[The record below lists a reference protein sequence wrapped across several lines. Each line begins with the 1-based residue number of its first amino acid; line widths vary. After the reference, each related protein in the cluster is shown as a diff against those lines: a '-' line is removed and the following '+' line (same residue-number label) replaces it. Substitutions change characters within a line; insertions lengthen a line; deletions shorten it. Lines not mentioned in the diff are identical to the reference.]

1 MNKKKLIILALI
13 LSTFT
18 AAGCG
23 ETGTDNSSGE
33 NAYGGKIA
41 LWSAEDTV
49 KVHRDV
55 TYADAARKGAGIALS
70 AVRNEYENAQIIL
83 TPEKDIK
90 KYTVTLEDLTGT
102 AGTFSKDNF

>member
-33 NAYGGKIA
+33 
-41 LWSAEDTV
+41 
-49 KVHRDV
+49 R
-55 TYADAARKGAGIALS
+55 
-70 AVRNEYENAQIIL
+70 
-83 TPEKDIK
+83 
-90 KYTVTLEDLTGT
+90 
-102 AGTFSKDNF
+102 